1 MVAHFG
7 LVGIDPACAVEF
19 GADRGPV
26 AERVE
31 MSVGVATNLGADER
45 QERSSCLSPNQS
57 HNRQSEA
64 CHKTDSARH
73 NASE

>member
-1 MVAHFG
+1 MITRLG
-7 LVGIDPACAVEF
+7 LVRVNAARAVEI
-19 GADRGPV
+19 GADGRPV

-31 MSVGVATNLGADER
+31 MSVGVGANPGADER